1 MKKISLKHGQSGIIE
16 YNDLKITTNL
26 NIYDKSSA
34 AHLIG
39 DISLEVQNNG
49 ESIASFYINNDPSE
63 RSYYTKAYKKYL
75 LTFLIEN
82 NNYYLSIE
90 PAQFGK
96 TFALLNNGNLTIED
110 SKGNLEIELTDCGH
124 EWGYDG
130 PPEDKNRKYF
140 DNANYTLKVITKDTI
155 KSFNFYDSIIKNK
168 YTIALENY
176 TIDILSDR
184 YTHTSCLLEM
194 IINKK

>member
-16 YNDLKITTNL
+16 YNELKITTNL

-63 RSYYTKAYKKYL
+63 SSYYTKAYKKYF

-82 NNYYLSIE
+82 SNYYLSIE
-90 PAQFGK
+90 PIRLGK
-96 TFALLNNGNLTIED
+96 TFALLNTGSIMVGD
-110 SKGNLEIELTDCGH
+110 KSDLEIELIDCYH

-130 PPEDKNRKYF
+130 PPEDKDRKYF
-140 DNANYTLKVITKDTI
+140 DTANYTLKVITKDTI

>member
-63 RSYYTKAYKKYL
+63 SSYYAKAYKKYF

-82 NNYYLSIE
+82 SNYYLSIE
-90 PAQFGK
+90 PIRLGK
-96 TFALLNNGNLTIED
+96 MFALLNTGSIMVGD
-110 SKGNLEIELTDCGH
+110 KSDLEIELIDCYH

-130 PPEDKNRKYF
+130 PPEDKDRKYF
-140 DNANYTLKVITKDTI
+140 DTANYTLKVITKDTI